1 VTEGLTARSAVAR
14 FQQVTPAAQVEPSS
28 WLPYTDE
35 DEVREAVENFRSY
48 LAILEEWDEREK
60 ETTRRRQG

>member
-1 VTEGLTARSAVAR
+1 MTEGLTARSAVAR
-14 FQQVTPAAQVEPSS
+14 FQPTTRESEGEPAS

-35 DEVREAVENFRSY
+35 DQLREAVENFRAY

-60 ETTRRRQG
+60 ETTRRRP